1 MILLPISHHHVMA
14 HLQQSSLPHIV
25 NSCALLCLSL
35 PFSRQFSWMV
45 FFLFLHHIMQFL
57 RKKFY
62 NIYLL
67 IMWLDNL
74 SQKLILN
81 FVGDNFFFFFTLIT
95 S

>member
-1 MILLPISHHHVMA
+1 
-14 HLQQSSLPHIV
+14 
-25 NSCALLCLSL
+25 
-35 PFSRQFSWMV
+35 
-45 FFLFLHHIMQFL
+45 MQFL

-81 FVGDNFFFFFTLIT
+81 FVGDNFFFFLL
-95 S
+95 